1 MSRSVRGGRN
11 KYYTAE
17 SWARRAGNKHGSHY
31 TTAQQ
36 KPITH
41 RIERQVAK
49 KACDEGVKE

>member
-1 MSRSVRGGRN
+1 MARTVRGGRN

-17 SWARRAGNKHGSHY
+17 SWAKRAGNKHGSHY

-41 RIERQVAK
+41 RIERQGAK